1 MRTRKGSAL
10 LAVTLTVGMA
20 TLGLV
25 QTASAATPKAPT
37 KAATSEAM
45 TIVHVT
51 SLSQI
56 PTAYNTRAGQ
66 ATPNVAYSVTLRN
79 AHSGQ
84 CLDGD
89 LNTIGHNGA
98 KVQLWACNGRDN
110 QSWIFVPNPTY
121 GPYFYT
127 IRNAH
132 SGQCLDADTNTIG
145 YNGTK
150 VQLWACTGSSGGSNQ
165 SFSRPPG
172 NTLQNYTDGQCL
184 DGDLNTIGY
193 NGTKVQ
199 LWDCNGWD
207 NQSWLE

>member
-10 LAVTLTVGMA
+10 LAVTVTVSMA
-20 TLGLV
+20 ALGLV
-25 QTASAATPKAPT
+25 QTASAATPKTPT
-37 KAATSEAM
+37 KAATSGAP

-56 PTAYNTRAGQ
+56 PTAYNNRAGQ

-89 LNTIGHNGA
+89 LGTIGNNGA
-98 KVQLWACNGRDN
+98 KVQLWACNGWDN
-110 QSWIFVPNPTY
+110 QSWIFVPNPKF

-127 IRNAH
+127 IENAH
-132 SGQCLDADTNTIG
+132 SGQCLDGDLNTIG
-145 YNGTK
+145 SNGTK
-150 VQLWACTGSSGGSNQ
+150 VQLWACNSGANQ
-165 SFSRPPG
+165 SFAWNPG
-172 NTLQNYTDGQCL
+172 NTLQAYLDGQCL
-184 DGDLNTIGY
+184 DGDLNTIGT